1 MAISKKA
8 TKTLLDLYMGDTVI
22 LYLKGLNVLIASEG
36 GQMDITP
43 MLTGIVMDVDE
54 AFIHLG
60 NGDMITKSIFHE
72 NVGLIESA
80 IMDEMLISTD
90 LATDESEIN

>member
-8 TKTLLDLYMGDTVI
+8 MKTLQDLYFGDTVI
-22 LYLKGLNVLIASEG
+22 LYLKGLNVMVAHDD
-36 GQMDITP
+36 GQLDVTP

-60 NGDMITKSIFHE
+60 DGSMITKSIYHE
-72 NVGLIESA
+72 NVGLIESTTLEALA
-80 IMDEMLISTD
+80 ISPEM
-90 LATDESEIN
+90 ATNESEIN

>member
-8 TKTLLDLYMGDTVI
+8 MKTLQDLYLGDTVI
-22 LYLKGLNVLIASEG
+22 LYLKGLNVLVASAE

-54 AFIHLG
+54 TFIHLG
-60 NGDMITKSIFHE
+60 DGGMITKSIYHE
-72 NVGLIESA
+72 NVGLVESA
-80 IMDEMLISTD
+80 TIDEMMINAD
-90 LATDESEIN
+90 MAQNDSEIN